1 MGLFHRTGGYS
12 VFIAE
17 IDAEHQALFK
27 LVDELAAALNS
38 RVRGARGKLLEL
50 LASHAADHFEH
61 EERLMRASRY
71 DAFDW
76 HKGQH
81 DVARRQLRRFVGRIE
96 AGDRKAAGE
105 LTEYLAGWLQSHVLV
120 TDRMMAAYLRNYERR
135 RAA

>member
-17 IDAEHQALFK
+17 IDAEHKAMFK

-38 RVRGARGKLLEL
+38 RARSKVLES
-50 LASHAADHFEH
+50 LATRMQDHFAH
-61 EERLMRASRY
+61 EERLMRASGY
-71 DAFDW
+71 DALEW

-81 DVARRQLRRFVGRIE
+81 DGARRQAKQLFKRIE
-96 AGDRKAAGE
+96 EGDRKAPGE
-105 LTEYLAGWLQSHVLV
+105 LLEYLTGWLQGHVLV
-120 TDRMMAAYLRNYERR
+120 TDRMMAAYLRNFYRR

>member
-1 MGLFHRTGGYS
+1 MFL
-12 VFIAE
+12 AE
-17 IDAEHQALFK
+17 IDAEHKALFK
-27 LVDELAAALNS
+27 LVHELAAALNS

-50 LASHAADHFEH
+50 LGSLAEDHFAH

-81 DVARRQLRRFVGRIE
+81 DVARRHLKQFVERIE

-105 LTEYLAGWLQSHVLV
+105 LIEYLTGWLTVMCWLP
-120 TDRMMAAYLRNYERR
+120 TA
-135 RAA
+135 